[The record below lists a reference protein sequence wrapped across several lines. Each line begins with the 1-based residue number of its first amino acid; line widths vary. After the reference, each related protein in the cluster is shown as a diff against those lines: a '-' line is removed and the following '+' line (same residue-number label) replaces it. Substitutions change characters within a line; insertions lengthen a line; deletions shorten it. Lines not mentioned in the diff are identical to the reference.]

1 MKIDKTAATLV
12 ASLGGVLIGG
22 TAVGVLLLSGG
33 SGSSHTPEPV
43 QTFQPAAQQT
53 TPRATPTS
61 AIVSSTRVTLKL
73 PAKTQAAP
81 KVQVAT
87 PNEETPV
94 TDPTTDQSTDP
105 GTPTDTPSDTP
116 TDSPRVPPPPHN
128 GASGSDV
135 TAPPPIGAPS
145 P

>member
-12 ASLGGVLIGG
+12 ASVGGVLIGG
-22 TAVGVLLLSGG
+22 TAVGVLLLSG
-33 SGSSHTPEPV
+33 SGGTSHTPNSAV
-43 QTFQPAAQQT
+43 TIQPAAEQS
-53 TPRATPTS
+53 TPRVAPTATTVS
-61 AIVSSTRVTLKL
+61 ATRVTLKL

-94 TDPTTDQSTDP
+94 TDPTTDPAPPSD
-105 GTPTDTPSDTP
+105 TPTDTP
-116 TDSPRVPPPPHN
+116 TDSPRGPLPPHN

>member
-1 MKIDKTAATLV
+1 MKVDKTAATLV

-22 TAVGVLLLSGG
+22 TAVGVLLLSGSSP
-33 SGSSHTPEPV
+33 SGHTPEPV

-105 GTPTDTPSDTP
+105 GTPSDTPSDTP
-116 TDSPRVPPPPHN
+116 TDSYKHGNPV
-128 GASGSDV
+128 GSGTGTLAYPDPETS
-135 TAPPPIGAPS
+135 TTS
-145 P
+145 